1 MAGLPDLLPWREVG
15 PADFLRVTHR
25 ETLAAQK
32 ALLEARDE
40 GLFRL
45 RLVLREAKDLK
56 SHAYRDPLWV
66 HDYKFGP
73 YHILTGADEVVIETR
88 DGRRHE
94 VERAKL
100 SDRSLAPRTHS
111 VLAALTDEFT
121 APGAIA
127 VRAGLPA
134 RTRIAEATRLCEYL
148 VRIGLAER
156 QEGGRWRRW
165 RRASTGQHDLSA

>member
-1 MAGLPDLLPWREVG
+1 M
-15 PADFLRVTHR
+15 
-25 ETLAAQK
+25 
-32 ALLEARDE
+32 
-40 GLFRL
+40 
-45 RLVLREAKDLK
+45 
-56 SHAYRDPLWV
+56 
-66 HDYKFGP
+66 
-73 YHILTGADEVVIETR
+73 VIETR

-111 VLAALTDEFT
+111 VLAALSDEFT